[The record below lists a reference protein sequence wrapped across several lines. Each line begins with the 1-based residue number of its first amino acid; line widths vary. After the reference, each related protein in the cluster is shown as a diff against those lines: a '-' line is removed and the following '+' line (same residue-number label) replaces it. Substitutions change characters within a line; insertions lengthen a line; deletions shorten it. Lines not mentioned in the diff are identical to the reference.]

1 QVVAHCTQLLQRA
14 YRGFQGRAKFR
25 RLQWKRAEY
34 SRLQGHTHARRAQLG
49 ALQEWRGQRL
59 VQLQRLY
66 RGWLWRKML
75 RRLKQSALTMQCAF
89 RVLRAKNRARAE
101 VRRRSEGA
109 PVFPMLGAGRG
120 VHLGGAQFTLQIL
133 RCGHNYRLLG
143 VDALRGCTY
152 EGSVHAP
159 EALGLIRAHNQA
171 VAEAAAEAAAV
182 AVRAGGSHPHAH
194 SHSSHSSPIMP
205 WQHERV
211 VELLIGNLGLVPSLQ
226 PVTSLMGGNRQQ
238 YVLVARPGCIDA
250 PPVQRS
256 ATALQLSGPS
266 AQSLGAGVM
275 HMADALTAK
284 QRGDRFLQFR
294 QKSRGAG
301 HRKGGV

>member
-1 QVVAHCTQLLQRA
+1 MNHKWWLTAPSCCRGRMGLPGAGQVPEAAVEACGVQSTAGPHACAEGTARGAAGVAGAATSA
-14 YRGFQGRAKFR
+14 A
-25 RLQWKRAEY
+25 AEA
-34 SRLQGHTHARRAQLG
+34 LQGLAVEEDAAQAEAVG
-49 ALQEWRGQRL
+49 AHDAVRIPRTEGQEQ
-59 VQLQRLY
+59 
-66 RGWLWRKML
+66 
-75 RRLKQSALTMQCAF
+75 
-89 RVLRAKNRARAE
+89 ARAE

-275 HMADALTAK
+275 HMAD
-284 QRGDRFLQFR
+284 
-294 QKSRGAG
+294 
-301 HRKGGV
+301 